1 MKLKNLAHDPA
12 YGEALKVTR
21 EKLIEWEKQMPDLS
35 FYPEFFLI
43 KNAFDNPAQF
53 GQQHEA
59 EIHNYIDIANLSL
72 LDFEKAKSGIEES
85 LKSDDP
91 WSRYWGLITCS
102 SFGENAME
110 LLPEIKL
117 IAANDPEY
125 INKVRAA
132 EFLGIAQVINPA
144 ETMTNALYS
153 SEDGAEATLI
163 LNSIVLMR
171 DGEFK
176 YPFDIKYTKI
186 SQSVREHESV
196 KRRLD
201 YLNVT
206 E

>member
-1 MKLKNLAHDPA
+1 
-12 YGEALKVTR
+12 
-21 EKLIEWEKQMPDLS
+21 MPDLS
-35 FYPEFFLI
+35 FYPEFYLI

-53 GQQHEA
+53 GQQHKS
-59 EIHNYIDIANLSL
+59 EIQSYIDVANLGIL
-72 LDFEKAKSGIEES
+72 NFDEAKTKIEAS

-91 WSRYWGLITCS
+91 WVRYWGLIVCS
-102 SFGENAME
+102 TFGDKAKEFEPIAMHIASSDSE
-110 LLPEIKL
+110 L
-117 IAANDPEY
+117 

-132 EFLGIAQVINPA
+132 EFLGIIQAINPA
-144 ETMTNALYS
+144 EIMIEALNAS
-153 SEDGAEATLI
+153 QDGAEATLI